1 MNKKIWGAIGAGIG
15 VSIIVLL
22 VSSLSFEPENKTE
35 QYAVE
40 QFTDSASYSE
50 LNSKL
55 SDVFSS
61 YGISMS
67 SAIELK
73 EQSSIDKYC
82 NFFESEEKQN
92 LVEFCTSTELKD
104 IEMNFLGNIHMIG
117 PIHTPKLVLVVIQVD
132 PFTTQLEDLNIVFT
146 VIVETL
152 VCDCWELEKPDRFES
167 VDSWVDGLREFHT
180 NDVKPHSKSKII
192 NLENHKLQ
200 IELTTNTEGYL
211 WKLLVE
217 DNLA

>member
-1 MNKKIWGAIGAGIG
+1 LNQSIWVAIVGGIG
-15 VSIIVLL
+15 IGIMVLL
-22 VSSLSFEPENKTE
+22 VSVLSFEPENKTE
-35 QYAVE
+35 QYNVE
-40 QFTDSASYSE
+40 QFTDSVAYSE

-92 LVEFCTSTELKD
+92 LIEFCTSTELKNM
-104 IEMNFLGNIHMIG
+104 EMNFLGNIHMIG
-117 PIHTPKLVLVVIQVD
+117 PTHTPKLVLVVIQVD
-132 PFTTQLEDLNIVFT
+132 PFMTQLVDLKTVFT
-146 VIVETL
+146 GTVETL
-152 VCDCWELEKPDRFES
+152 VCDCWELEKPDGFES

-180 NDVKPHSKSKII
+180 SDVKPHSKSKII
-192 NLENHKLQ
+192 NLENYKLQ

>member
-1 MNKKIWGAIGAGIG
+1 MNKKIWAAIGAGIG
-15 VSIIVLL
+15 VGIMVLL
-22 VSSLSFEPENKTE
+22 VSVLSFEPENKTE
-35 QYAVE
+35 QYNVE
-40 QFTDSASYSE
+40 QFTDSISYSE

-55 SDVFSS
+55 RDVFSS

-73 EQSSIDKYC
+73 ERSSIDEYC
-82 NFFESEEKQN
+82 DFFESEEKQN

-117 PIHTPKLVLVVIQVD
+117 PTHTPKLVLAVIQVD
-132 PFTTQLEDLNIVFT
+132 PFTTQLEDLKTVFT
-146 VIVETL
+146 VTVETL
-152 VCDCWELEKPDRFES
+152 VCDCWELEKPDGFES